1 MDENE
6 ALVGELRRY
15 LSSAQPAPLSAE
27 SEQVQALKRDLQLA
41 ARVGQQLLMQ
51 LRHSEHQ
58 RNEQGL
64 EIEKLRTSNREIQR
78 ENHRLAA
85 EHGELSD
92 SLTEQEQQISSLLAQ
107 LATSQQQADKL
118 ARATASAR
126 ALEREV
132 ELLEQSQAD
141 LRAEL
146 ETRGDSML
154 AESTIAKKLVA
165 NVESELERLKLES
178 SEGNTE
184 NSIEGN
190 YENNAKHSGGR
201 RTRSSE
207 NMAKFVPPAR
217 PELEHSNVSLM
228 SVPSL
233 SIGPDGTTFESEIRP
248 TDAGTPKRGTARPHE
263 ASTPIRFP
271 AKPLKSHNPA
281 GADPTQDVYSSQH
294 TPVTNT
300 RPMPRESPITPSDFS
315 EIKPRLTRARS
326 HESVLSFVPSPPR
339 MSNFMAP
346 RMAAP
351 SVDAPRVDAP
361 VVEGATGATDTIPSQ
376 PEPSKVPAR
385 SAARDKLSQMRGG
398 NVEIRKPERRWA
410 FTPFKMQL

>member
-15 LSSAQPAPLSAE
+15 LSSAQPAPLSVE

-51 LRHSEHQ
+51 LRHSEHE
-58 RNEQGL
+58 RNEQNI
-64 EIEKLRTSNREIQR
+64 EIEKLRVSNREIQR

-85 EHGELSD
+85 EHGALTD
-92 SLTEQEQQISSLLAQ
+92 SLTEQEQQIATLVAQ
-107 LATSQQQADKL
+107 LATTQQQADKL

-146 ETRGDSML
+146 ETRGDSLL
-154 AESTIAKKLVA
+154 ADSIVAKKLAA
-165 NVESELERLKLES
+165 NVSSELERLKIESREGSVES
-178 SEGNTE
+178 SGSVSTK
-184 NSIEGN
+184 NST
-190 YENNAKHSGGR
+190 K
-201 RTRSSE
+201 SSE
-207 NMAKFVPPAR
+207 ERPQTSENTPNFEPPPR
-217 PELEHSNVSLM
+217 PQLDHSNISLM

-248 TDAGTPKRGTARPHE
+248 TDAGTPKRTSARPHQ
-263 ASTPIRFP
+263 ASTPIKLP
-271 AKPLKSHNPA
+271 AKVLKSHTPA
-281 GADPTQDVYSSQH
+281 VADHTQDVYSSH
-294 TPVTNT
+294 TPVSNAY
-300 RPMPRESPITPSDFS
+300 PMPRGSPIPASDIS
-315 EIKPRLTRARS
+315 ETRPKLGRARS

-339 MSNFMAP
+339 MSAFMAP

-351 SVDAPRVDAP
+351 SVDAPRIDAP
-361 VVEGATGATDTIPSQ
+361 EVRGATGSTDTTFKAPV
-376 PEPSKVPAR
+376 PSKVPVR